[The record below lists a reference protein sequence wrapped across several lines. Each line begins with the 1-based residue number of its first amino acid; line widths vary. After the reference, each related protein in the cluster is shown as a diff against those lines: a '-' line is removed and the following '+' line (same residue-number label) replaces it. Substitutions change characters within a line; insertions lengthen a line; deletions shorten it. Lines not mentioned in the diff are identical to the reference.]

1 MVNFSDRAAPT
12 RDALLITAAKLLASA
27 GVLALGFRA
36 LSDDDYAR
44 VVIAQR
50 FAAAPALDPS
60 GTSWLPFPFWIY
72 GAIMRVFG
80 RDPSV
85 ARATALGLGVA
96 AALLV
101 WIAARWLGAE
111 RRGALFGALLAAIFP
126 YSAWL
131 GAATVPEAPTAAFV
145 VLGAA
150 SASVT
155 GPRRLLGALALCAAC
170 LSRYE
175 AWPVALVFAALC
187 ARDAIARRE
196 GLAGLAAL
204 LALVGPVAWIVHGVA
219 HHGNALFFLARVA
232 AYRRALGSAES
243 PLLTNLFSYPLALLR
258 CEPELVSVTA
268 IALVGARR
276 SGLRLS
282 TRYRRLF
289 AQLGALLGFLVLGN
303 VLDGAPTHH
312 AERALLSIWLAAAI
326 VAGDAL
332 DRTASAL
339 EPRARPR
346 LAALALAS
354 VLLAACLFRPWT
366 ARRDAFIDRA
376 AELEIGRVARELVGP
391 ADRLAIYTTDFG
403 FFAAMA
409 GFSAP
414 ERALVLDAHD
424 PRRPDDPSPAGL
436 RARLNAERL
445 PWLLAPRSEPNRT
458 LMPGSIRA
466 ERDGFVLIS
475 SGAN

>member
-175 AWPVALVFAALC
+175 AWP
-187 ARDAIARRE
+187 
-196 GLAGLAAL
+196 L

-303 VLDGAPTHH
+303 ADSP
-312 AERALLSIWLAAAI
+312 R
-326 VAGDAL
+326 
-332 DRTASAL
+332 
-339 EPRARPR
+339 RAR
-346 LAALALAS
+346 AAFDL
-354 VLLAACLFRPWT
+354 
-366 ARRDAFIDRA
+366 ARRRDR
-376 AELEIGRVARELVGP
+376 
-391 ADRLAIYTTDFG
+391 
-403 FFAAMA
+403 
-409 GFSAP
+409 
-414 ERALVLDAHD
+414 
-424 PRRPDDPSPAGL
+424 RR
-436 RARLNAERL
+436 
-445 PWLLAPRSEPNRT
+445 
-458 LMPGSIRA
+458 
-466 ERDGFVLIS
+466 
-475 SGAN
+475 

>member
-1 MVNFSDRAAPT
+1 MVNFSDRAAPA
-12 RDALLITAAKLLASA
+12 RDALVITTAKLLASA
-27 GVLALGFRA
+27 AVLALGFRA

-101 WIAARWLGAE
+101 FIAARWLGAE

-131 GAATVPEAPTAAFV
+131 GAATVPEAPTAALI

-150 SASVT
+150 SASVS
-155 GPRRLLGALALCAAC
+155 GSRRVLGALALSAAC

-175 AWPVALVFAALC
+175 AWPVALVFAGLC

-196 GLAGLAAL
+196 RLAGLAAL
-204 LALVGPVAWIVHGVA
+204 LALVAPLAWIVHGVA
-219 HHGNALFFLARVA
+219 NHGNALFFLARVA
-232 AYRRALGSAES
+232 AYRRALGGAETS
-243 PLLTNLFSYPLALLR
+243 LLTNLIAYPLAVLR
-258 CEPELVSVTA
+258 CEPELVSVTTIA
-268 IALVGARR
+268 IVSARR
-276 SGLRLS
+276 SGVRLW
-282 TRYRRLF
+282 TRYRRL
-289 AQLGALLGFLVLGN
+289 QLELGALLGFLVLGN

-346 LAALALAS
+346 LAALAMAS
-354 VLLAACLFRPWT
+354 VLVAASLLRPWT

-376 AELEIGRVARELVGP
+376 PELEIGKEARGLVGP
-391 ADRLAIYTTDFG
+391 ADRLAIYTTDLG
-403 FFAAMA
+403 FFAAIA

-414 ERALVLDAHD
+414 ERALVLDEHD

-436 RARLNAERL
+436 RVRLNASRL
-445 PWLLAPRSEPNRT
+445 SWLLTPRSEPNRT
-458 LMPGSIRA
+458 LVPGSIRA
-466 ERDGFVLIS
+466 ERDGFVLIRIE
-475 SGAN
+475 GN